1 MSAIAVYAILYIQ
14 VTRYEWDENKNR
26 ANRAKH
32 GISFETAILVFQD
45 PHILSEVERVV
56 DGEERWQSIGLIA
69 GTLIVLVIHTWH
81 VGGKSGEVIRVISAR
96 KATSK
101 ERQSYEKLQ

>member
-1 MSAIAVYAILYIQ
+1 M
-14 VTRYEWDENKNR
+14 TRYEWDENKNR
-26 ANRAKH
+26 ANKAKH
-32 GISFETAILVFQD
+32 GLSFETAILVFQD
-45 PHILSEVERVV
+45 PYVLSEVERVV

-81 VGGKSGEVIRVISAR
+81 VGGKPGEIIRVISAR

-101 ERQSYEKLQ
+101 EQHCYENLL